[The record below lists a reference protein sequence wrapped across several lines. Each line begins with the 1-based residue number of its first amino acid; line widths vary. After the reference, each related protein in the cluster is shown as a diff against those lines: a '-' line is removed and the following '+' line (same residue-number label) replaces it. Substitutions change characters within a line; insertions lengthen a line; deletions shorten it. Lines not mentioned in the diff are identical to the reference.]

1 MFHNIY
7 ILLLNLDIF
16 SDDIAFQN
24 GFIYTCAKFTK
35 KKNIFYLPSKYDKI
49 SVKVISTFNGD
60 RKNPST

>member
-7 ILLLNLDIF
+7 ILLLNLDVF

-35 KKNIFYLPSKYDKI
+35 KIFYLPSKYDKI

>member
-7 ILLLNLDIF
+7 ILLLNLDVF

-35 KKNIFYLPSKYDKI
+35 KYILLAVKI
-49 SVKVISTFNGD
+49 
-60 RKNPST
+60 R

>member
-35 KKNIFYLPSKYDKI
+35 KNIFYLPSKYDKI